1 MTPPS
6 EDIILNIVIHK
17 QLKLHRER
25 SPVISYRT
33 LNIRSVCWHNS
44 PARYNST
51 YREDAVPKPRLSLE
65 VQDVGDSLACQ
76 SNQVDFGKI
85 RQELRFLM
93 GHFTQT
99 VNHPVSASDSQL
111 RNVVTE
117 TAN

>member
-6 EDIILNIVIHK
+6 EDIVLNSQSHAAETPQRK
-17 QLKLHRER
+17 K
-25 SPVISYRT
+25 SVISYRT

-99 VNHPVSASDSQL
+99 VDHPVSASDSQL
-111 RNVVTE
+111 GNVVTE